1 MKINL
6 HTLLKILFD
15 IFEET
20 LFQHATLSSN
30 WSLFH
35 WHAKNLD
42 FAPLDNKTLE
52 LDQLLSI
59 RSKFYILGNY

>member
-1 MKINL
+1 MDENKSSL
-6 HTLLKILFD
+6 LLKIWLCSFR
-15 IFEET
+15 ET
-20 LFQHATLSSN
+20 LFQHATLSSD

-52 LDQLLSI
+52 LEEALL
-59 RSKFYILGNY
+59 